1 MADFIEDYVNS
12 RHKLQYTDGPYA
24 NSLSEGLSV
33 DIDAP
38 YIIDTDKPMKPIMA
52 SSEAA
57 EKDNSLSEDEL
68 LDVST
73 PAGKEWAKSSRA
85 IYNRWH
91 GGSEGMMPLDTPS
104 MTQTDV
110 SQPVDPATSPEV
122 SDERLRADPT
132 FRDVTLPREAYGNGI
147 KRPETDQ
154 DFARWGVEFMG
165 QFNYNMTKMAVDYSK
180 LRGMDEQTAL
190 NFYNLMYTYDKL
202 PMFTWNGTKRMFK
215 GLATDPTTYAGLG
228 TLGLSFIGRAGSKQM
243 TKKGFQEALK
253 RKIQNPYVIAAIEGG
268 AYSGLDDALRQGVEI
283 EAKVREGIDP
293 LQTAGQA
300 AVGAAAGTG
309 LVGAIDVAPTVAR
322 AVGDRLSQPGE
333 MPTVGANFA
342 NIPSVPFANLRERYS
357 RVLREAADGKD
368 PNKIK
373 LTPDRMEKAK
383 QIATREFDPSIFAS
397 KEDYENFKEEMKLP
411 TKQMVAAKEFVS
423 LALASDEKVK
433 LRMPDGERGSIYVKV
448 GDKGTVRFA
457 DHAQPTKFDD
467 KNKIV
472 PVGGFSTK
480 LNRRHGAATLSV
492 DPETNISVQDAFKS
506 FFSKPGRIAT
516 RFPTAVKATEDPLGQ
531 PLTVGLDDLKQDAR
545 LYDFNVNI
553 TKDYPNMVEVQE
565 ETTDQTAERFV
576 DHLKNNLLY
585 LHDMVPPT
593 TRIRSQK
600 WYDGANKIANDFV
613 QKYNVPDT
621 SVAGAIAALSPQK
634 DWYQNVALAEKTL
647 DVAIN
652 KKDFVFS
659 DEMAATF
666 DNIPAFQKPLYK
678 SMRDV
683 LRGKTYSQLS
693 DPDRKVD
700 LGLKA
705 MFVRL
710 YDQTYNTP
718 DYKIVSPEGEF
729 LETAKNIDGSNSKA
743 AWGSLNEISK
753 AIESIEADGDVKII
767 SKAMGE
773 RHKVRNFY
781 NNIYDPNSPIGDVT
795 IDTHAV
801 AAGLLRPLSGNSLEV
816 DHNFKNQTVKGRGT
830 TKGSAVSGINGNYA
844 LYVEAYRR
852 AAAERGIL
860 PRQMQSITWEAV
872 RGFFP
877 DTFKANEKN
886 VIDVDAIWSRYKSG
900 EIDLD
905 ETRRLVNERSGG
917 YKPPTWE

>member
-1 MADFIEDYVNS
+1 MDIFESFTNS
-12 RHKLQYTDGPYA
+12 RRKFLDENNAYGDYIKRKYTVPIDIGYVIGNNIPDQSLAKSNEAFENDDG
-24 NSLSEGLSV
+24 L
-33 DIDAP
+33 
-38 YIIDTDKPMKPIMA
+38 T
-52 SSEAA
+52 
-57 EKDNSLSEDEL
+57 EDEL
-68 LDVST
+68 IDTTDDMGKVWTSSSKHLYELFSKPGSRGRNTRFNEKQKT
-73 PAGKEWAKSSRA
+73 PK
-85 IYNRWH
+85 
-91 GGSEGMMPLDTPS
+91 
-104 MTQTDV
+104 
-110 SQPVDPATSPEV
+110 
-122 SDERLRADPT
+122 SDE
-132 FRDVTLPREAYGNGI
+132 EY
-147 KRPETDQ
+147 
-154 DFARWGVEFMG
+154 ARWGVEFMG
-165 QFNYNMTKMAVDYSK
+165 SFNYNMAKMAGDYMA
-180 LRGMDEQTAL
+180 LRNMDEETATR
-190 NFYNLMYTYDKL
+190 FYVMMEMYDRL
-202 PMFTWNGTKRMFK
+202 PNFTWNGTRRMFK
-215 GLATDPTTYAGLG
+215 GITTDPTTYAGLG
-228 TLGLSFIGRAGSKQM
+228 TLGLGFVGRAGTKQL
-243 TKKGFQEALK
+243 TKNRLMDVLK
-253 RKIQNPYVIAAIEGG
+253 NKAAPYAIGAVEGG
-268 AYSGLDDALRQGVEI
+268 VYTGLDDAIRQGVTI
-283 EAKVREGIDP
+283 EAG
-293 LQTAGQA
+293 LQDNLDARKIAAQAGVGMA
-300 AVGAAAGTG
+300 AGAAIPG
-309 LVGAIDVAPTVAR
+309 LVDVAPKIGSTLR
-322 AVGDRLSQPGE
+322 DRMMQEGE
-333 MPTVGANFA
+333 MPTTSAFGAGAIDDALQQN
-342 NIPSVPFANLRERYS
+342 
-357 RVLREAADGKD
+357 
-368 PNKIK
+368 
-373 LTPDRMEKAK
+373 
-383 QIATREFDPSIFAS
+383 QI
-397 KEDYENFKEEMKLP
+397 
-411 TKQMVAAKEFVS
+411 
-423 LALASDEKVK
+423 
-433 LRMPDGERGSIYVKV
+433 
-448 GDKGTVRFA
+448 
-457 DHAQPTKFDD
+457 
-467 KNKIV
+467 
-472 PVGGFSTK
+472 
-480 LNRRHGAATLSV
+480 
-492 DPETNISVQDAFKS
+492 
-506 FFSKPGRIAT
+506 KPGRIAT
-516 RFPTAVKATEDPLGQ
+516 RFPTAVKATEDPLTQ

-553 TKDYPNMVEVQE
+553 TKDYLNMVEVQD

-576 DHLKNNLLY
+576 DHVKNNLLY
-585 LHDMVPPT
+585 LHDMVPPA
-593 TRIRSQK
+593 TRLRSQK
-600 WYDGANKIANDFV
+600 WYDGANKIANDFA
-613 QKYNVPDT
+613 QKYDVPDT

-634 DWYQNVALAEKTL
+634 DWYQNVALADKTL
-647 DVAIN
+647 EVAKN

-678 SMRDV
+678 GMRDV

-781 NNIYDPNSPIGDVT
+781 NNIYDPNSPAGDVT

-852 AAAERGIL
+852 AASERGIL

-886 VIDVDAIWSRYKSG
+886 VIDVDAIWSRYKAG

>member
-1 MADFIEDYVNS
+1 MDIFESFTNS
-12 RHKLQYTDGPYA
+12 RRKFLDENNAYGDYIKRKYTVPIDIGYVIGNNIPDQSLAKSNEAFENDDG
-24 NSLSEGLSV
+24 L
-33 DIDAP
+33 
-38 YIIDTDKPMKPIMA
+38 T
-52 SSEAA
+52 
-57 EKDNSLSEDEL
+57 EDEL
-68 LDVST
+68 IDTTDDMGKVWTSSSKHLYELFSKPGSRGRNTRFNEKQKT
-73 PAGKEWAKSSRA
+73 PK
-85 IYNRWH
+85 
-91 GGSEGMMPLDTPS
+91 
-104 MTQTDV
+104 
-110 SQPVDPATSPEV
+110 
-122 SDERLRADPT
+122 SDE
-132 FRDVTLPREAYGNGI
+132 EY
-147 KRPETDQ
+147 
-154 DFARWGVEFMG
+154 ARWGVEFMG
-165 QFNYNMTKMAVDYSK
+165 SFNYNMAKMAGDYMA
-180 LRGMDEQTAL
+180 LRNMDEETATR
-190 NFYNLMYTYDKL
+190 FYVMMEMYDRL
-202 PMFTWNGTKRMFK
+202 PNFTWNGTRRMFK
-215 GLATDPTTYAGLG
+215 GITTDPTTYAGLG
-228 TLGLSFIGRAGSKQM
+228 TLGLGFVGRAGTKQL
-243 TKKGFQEALK
+243 TKNRLMDVLK
-253 RKIQNPYVIAAIEGG
+253 NKAAPYAIGAVEGG
-268 AYSGLDDALRQGVEI
+268 VYTGLDDAIRQGVTI
-283 EAKVREGIDP
+283 EAG
-293 LQTAGQA
+293 LQDNLDARKIAAQAGVGMA
-300 AVGAAAGTG
+300 AGAAIPG
-309 LVGAIDVAPTVAR
+309 LVDVAPKIGSTLR
-322 AVGDRLSQPGE
+322 DRMMQEGE
-333 MPTVGANFA
+333 MPTTSAFGAGAIDDALQQN
-342 NIPSVPFANLRERYS
+342 
-357 RVLREAADGKD
+357 
-368 PNKIK
+368 
-373 LTPDRMEKAK
+373 
-383 QIATREFDPSIFAS
+383 QI
-397 KEDYENFKEEMKLP
+397 
-411 TKQMVAAKEFVS
+411 
-423 LALASDEKVK
+423 
-433 LRMPDGERGSIYVKV
+433 
-448 GDKGTVRFA
+448 
-457 DHAQPTKFDD
+457 
-467 KNKIV
+467 
-472 PVGGFSTK
+472 
-480 LNRRHGAATLSV
+480 
-492 DPETNISVQDAFKS
+492 
-506 FFSKPGRIAT
+506 KPGRIAT
-516 RFPTAVKATEDPLGQ
+516 RFPTAVKATEDPLTQ

-553 TKDYPNMVEVQE
+553 TKDYLNMVEVQD

-576 DHLKNNLLY
+576 DHVKNNLLY
-585 LHDMVPPT
+585 LHDMVPPA
-593 TRIRSQK
+593 TRLRSQK
-600 WYDGANKIANDFV
+600 WYDGANKIANDFA
-613 QKYNVPDT
+613 QKYDVPDT

-634 DWYQNVALAEKTL
+634 DWYQNVALADKTL
-647 DVAIN
+647 EVAKN

-678 SMRDV
+678 GMRDV

-781 NNIYDPNSPIGDVT
+781 NNIYDPNSPAGDVT

-852 AAAERGIL
+852 AASERGIL

>member
-1 MADFIEDYVNS
+1 MDIFESFTNS
-12 RHKLQYTDGPYA
+12 RRKFLDENNAYGDYIKRKYTVPIDIGYVIGNNIPDQSLAKSNEAFENDDG
-24 NSLSEGLSV
+24 L
-33 DIDAP
+33 
-38 YIIDTDKPMKPIMA
+38 T
-52 SSEAA
+52 
-57 EKDNSLSEDEL
+57 EDEL
-68 LDVST
+68 IDTTDDMGKVWTSSSKHLYELFSKPGSRGRNTRFNEKQKT
-73 PAGKEWAKSSRA
+73 PK
-85 IYNRWH
+85 
-91 GGSEGMMPLDTPS
+91 
-104 MTQTDV
+104 
-110 SQPVDPATSPEV
+110 
-122 SDERLRADPT
+122 SDE
-132 FRDVTLPREAYGNGI
+132 EY
-147 KRPETDQ
+147 
-154 DFARWGVEFMG
+154 ARWGVEFMG
-165 QFNYNMTKMAVDYSK
+165 SFNYNMAKMAGDYMA
-180 LRGMDEQTAL
+180 LRNMDEETATR
-190 NFYNLMYTYDKL
+190 FYVMMEMYDRL
-202 PMFTWNGTKRMFK
+202 PNFTWNGTRRMFK
-215 GLATDPTTYAGLG
+215 GITTDPTTYAGLG
-228 TLGLSFIGRAGSKQM
+228 TLGLGFVGRAGTKQL
-243 TKKGFQEALK
+243 TKNRLMDVLK
-253 RKIQNPYVIAAIEGG
+253 NKAAPYAIGAVEGG
-268 AYSGLDDALRQGVEI
+268 VYTGLDDAIRQGVTI
-283 EAKVREGIDP
+283 EAG
-293 LQTAGQA
+293 LQDNLDARKIAAQAGVGMA
-300 AVGAAAGTG
+300 AGAAIPG
-309 LVGAIDVAPTVAR
+309 LVDVAPKIGSTLR
-322 AVGDRLSQPGE
+322 DRMMQEGE
-333 MPTVGANFA
+333 MPTTSAFGAGAIDDALQQN
-342 NIPSVPFANLRERYS
+342 
-357 RVLREAADGKD
+357 
-368 PNKIK
+368 
-373 LTPDRMEKAK
+373 
-383 QIATREFDPSIFAS
+383 QI
-397 KEDYENFKEEMKLP
+397 
-411 TKQMVAAKEFVS
+411 
-423 LALASDEKVK
+423 
-433 LRMPDGERGSIYVKV
+433 
-448 GDKGTVRFA
+448 
-457 DHAQPTKFDD
+457 
-467 KNKIV
+467 
-472 PVGGFSTK
+472 
-480 LNRRHGAATLSV
+480 
-492 DPETNISVQDAFKS
+492 
-506 FFSKPGRIAT
+506 KPGRIAT
-516 RFPTAVKATEDPLGQ
+516 RFPTAVKATEDPLTQ

-553 TKDYPNMVEVQE
+553 TKDYLNMVEVQD

-576 DHLKNNLLY
+576 DHVKNNLLY
-585 LHDMVPPT
+585 LHDMVPPA
-593 TRIRSQK
+593 TRLRSQK
-600 WYDGANKIANDFV
+600 WYDGANKIANDFA
-613 QKYNVPDT
+613 QKYDVPDT

-634 DWYQNVALAEKTL
+634 DWYQNVALADKTL
-647 DVAIN
+647 EVAKN

-678 SMRDV
+678 GMRDV

-781 NNIYDPNSPIGDVT
+781 NNIYDPNSPAGDVT

-852 AAAERGIL
+852 AASERGIL

-877 DTFKANEKN
+877 DTFKSNEKN
-886 VIDVDAIWSRYKSG
+886 VIDVDAIWSRYKAG